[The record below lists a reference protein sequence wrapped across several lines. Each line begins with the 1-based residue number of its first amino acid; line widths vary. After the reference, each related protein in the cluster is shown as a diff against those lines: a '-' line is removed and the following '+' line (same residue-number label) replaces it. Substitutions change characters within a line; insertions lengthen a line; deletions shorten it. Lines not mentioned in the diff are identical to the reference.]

1 MSRGRLKPN
10 DYKCIQDNF
19 IFLKKELEAR
29 HLIDFLFQHGVISL
43 EEKEHIG
50 IKENKDARNDL
61 LLTLILNA
69 GPGDAFNYF
78 LLSLEDRY
86 RHVLTK
92 LKGHSYSVQQQFHQ
106 EKNVLL
112 EKLGH
117 SHSLLQQFQQE
128 KNVLLNKLDNLTSQ
142 LQISQGEVEKLEHE
156 KDQVCDSCKQKI
168 EKKKAKLC
176 VMATRTA
183 TEKALALHSYADYQV
198 TKLIV
203 IGGFWEKDAGG
214 ITQMF
219 DYVYQHGYAGAWS
232 WDLMSNGDSQ
242 RAAIAH
248 IKDYTHKGQISIVLQ

>member
-1 MSRGRLKPN
+1 LTDVIMSRGRLKPN

-112 EKLGH
+112 EKL
-117 SHSLLQQFQQE
+117 
-128 KNVLLNKLDNLTSQ
+128 
-142 LQISQGEVEKLEHE
+142 
-156 KDQVCDSCKQKI
+156 
-168 EKKKAKLC
+168 
-176 VMATRTA
+176 
-183 TEKALALHSYADYQV
+183 
-198 TKLIV
+198 
-203 IGGFWEKDAGG
+203 
-214 ITQMF
+214 
-219 DYVYQHGYAGAWS
+219 
-232 WDLMSNGDSQ
+232 
-242 RAAIAH
+242 
-248 IKDYTHKGQISIVLQ
+248 